1 MAAVLRRAWRGRR
14 EALLE
19 PRYTPLVAACLC
31 LAEGGVNLWVI
42 RRVPYTEI
50 DWQAYMAEVEGFANG
65 TRDYT
70 QLRGDTG
77 PLVYPAGF
85 VYIFLGL
92 YYATGRG
99 ADVRLAQYIFAGLY
113 LLNLLLV
120 FRIYCR
126 TNKPGRVGE
135 DEHPAL
141 RTRAALPPPQTLR
154 PPGLHPQAVHLRPA
168 PGAPGAALP
177 AGQPRGLPEPLLRP
191 GAPVPVQVDGE
202 LALPARR
209 GFPQSGFSRPA
220 AAGSPGRAGA
230 LRPAPVAQVRR
241 EHPVPAQGP
250 RRQKAPVP
258 SAERQQD
265 RLRPLLLQLPGR
277 LLQPLPALPVLR
289 LVFPHAAL
297 PALVHPHRQA
307 RPHAQGAAAGRD
319 RALLEH
325 LPLHGLQLPLAA
337 HLPRTRPAAA
347 VVRHGPAAG
356 PARTPAR
363 QEARSPLQ
371 EGEVRAW
378 PAGRWQRAPGL
389 LLLPALLPSQLR
401 EDPEPWNC
409 AKGAARGPPS
419 GQDFSNKGGF
429 WGPFPSHSVLVL
441 WQRQESCA

>member
-126 TNKPGRVGE
+126 TNKVPPYVFFFMCCASYRIHSIFV
-135 DEHPAL
+135 L
-141 RTRAALPPPQTLR
+141 RLFNDPVAMAILFLAVNLFLEERWSWGCLLFSLAVSVKMNILLFA
-154 PPGLHPQAVHLRPA
+154 PGLLFLLLQRFGLLGCIPKLCIC
-168 PGAPGAALP
+168 ALL
-177 AGQPRGLPEPLLRP
+177 Q
-191 GAPVPVQVDGE
+191 VQ
-202 LALPARR
+202 
-209 GFPQSGFSRPA
+209 
-220 AAGSPGRAGA
+220 
-230 LRPAPVAQVRR
+230 R
-241 EHPVPAQGP
+241 EHPVSAQGP

-297 PALVHPHRQA
+297 PAVVHPDRQA

-356 PARTPAR
+356 PAHAPAR

-371 EGEVRAW
+371 EGAVRAW

-389 LLLPALLPSQLR
+389 LLLPALLPSQLPGCSRSPR

-419 GQDFSNKGGF
+419 GQDFSNKGGL

-441 WQRQESCA
+441 WQRQESCV